1 MKRRQHLAWW
11 ATLAAGAGP
20 AATATAATA
29 ATAAT
34 PLPGTVPAGEATMR
48 FLGWSVYQARLWV
61 SPGFRAEQYA
71 SLPLALELLYLRD
84 FSAEAIAKR
93 SLSEMRRIEPI
104 SDEQGA
110 RWQAQLQALLPDVKN
125 GDRLLGLHQP
135 DTGARFVHNDRPLG
149 ALEDARFSRLFFG
162 IWLSAATSEPSL
174 RQALLAPVTGT
185 R

>member
-11 ATLAAGAGP
+11 AAVAAGAGHAAPPQQASPGTP
-20 AATATAATA
+20 AP
-29 ATAAT
+29 

-104 SDEQGA
+104 SDDQGA

-149 ALEDARFSRLFFG
+149 ALEDPRFSRLFFG
-162 IWLSAATSEPSL
+162 IWLSASTSEPSL
-174 RQALLAPVTGT
+174 RQALLAPVTSA

>member
-1 MKRRQHLAWW
+1 MKRRQNLLWW
-11 ATLAAGAGP
+11 AALAASAGH
-20 AATATAATA
+20 AAASPQHP
-29 ATAAT
+29 
-34 PLPGTVPAGEATMR
+34 PLPGAVPAGEATMR

-61 SPGFRAEQYA
+61 SPGFSAEQYA

-135 DTGARFVHNDRPLG
+135 DAGARFLYNNRPLG

-162 IWLSAATSEPSL
+162 IWLSASTSEPSL
-174 RQALLAPVTGT
+174 RQALLAPVTGA

>member
-11 ATLAAGAGP
+11 VALSAGAAGAAP
-20 AATATAATA
+20 S
-29 ATAAT
+29 

-93 SLSEMRRIEPI
+93 SLSEMRRIEAI

-135 DTGARFVHNDRPLG
+135 DTGARFLYNDRPLG

-162 IWLSAATSEPSL
+162 IWLSASTSEPAL
-174 RQALLAPVTGT
+174 RQALLAPVIAS